1 MRILSR
7 LPDNRG
13 TAPLFGS
20 PLRRSRRLHVH
31 PEVARPH
38 VDRAPESEPTP
49 DPLGPARGIGLALGV
64 GAIGWVLIL
73 SAIL

>member
-1 MRILSR
+1 
-7 LPDNRG
+7 
-13 TAPLFGS
+13 
-20 PLRRSRRLHVH
+20 VH